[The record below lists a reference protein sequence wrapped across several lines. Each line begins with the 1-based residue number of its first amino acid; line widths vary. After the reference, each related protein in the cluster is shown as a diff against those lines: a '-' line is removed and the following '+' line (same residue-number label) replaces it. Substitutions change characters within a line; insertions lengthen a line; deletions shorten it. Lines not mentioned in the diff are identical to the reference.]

1 MQDETLPKLAFKYKP
16 VGNKQNKKKT
26 VGIPERD
33 GRPVFG
39 RGMKNMGLIGLEVQ
53 E

>member
-1 MQDETLPKLAFKYKP
+1 
-16 VGNKQNKKKT
+16 

-53 E
+53 EW